1 MPPRVRAA
9 LIHLALSAALALLV
23 FLPIY
28 FYWYPDVL
36 YEGAGGKDLF
46 MLIVSVDVTI
56 GPLITLVIFKPG
68 KWGLKFDLAC
78 IAILQLSALVYGISV
93 MFEARPVYVAFVKDR
108 YEIVRANAFPDGEL
122 EKAHDKGYDRL
133 PLTGPKF
140 VGVKL
145 PTNADEQYKIMMSG
159 FGGVDVQY
167 YPVYYVPYDEVRDQV
182 KKAAIPLET
191 LRKRNPQRSADIDK
205 ALAATGRKEDAVRF
219 LPMRSGK
226 IDLSVFVDAATG
238 DVLKIT
244 SLVPWNEK

>member
-122 EKAHDKGYDRL
+122 EKARDKGYDRL

-145 PTNADEQYKIMMSG
+145 PANADEQYKIMMSG